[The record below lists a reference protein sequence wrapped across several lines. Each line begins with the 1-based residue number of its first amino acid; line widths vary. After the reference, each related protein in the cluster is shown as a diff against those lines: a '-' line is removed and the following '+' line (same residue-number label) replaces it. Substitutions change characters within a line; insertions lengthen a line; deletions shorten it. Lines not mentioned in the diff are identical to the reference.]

1 MGFMMENQ
9 HDLLCSNRTI
19 VLRFDANIQRLLG
32 VAILLLVGLLFSG
45 CGGGGGGGGVGPRT
59 DPAPAPA
66 PTPAP
71 APAPP
76 DDLSPTPTDNTPPS
90 TCNDIQTVAFGC
102 ISSERYN
109 QERNRIAQR
118 HRDRPEFYDPDR
130 YDGITLRPLWALSK
144 IKAEYAWAD
153 LELKRGLGVEPGEGV
168 TVGVIDTGIDR
179 DHPSFDGK
187 NIPKEFFHDF
197 GPIVDETGG
206 VFSHGT
212 AVASLIVA
220 RPTPGG
226 FSGVAPGAYLKMFAL
241 RLGGGGGDYRPITL
255 NALRTND
262 PSVAN
267 VFVKALRWNADD
279 PSENVAILN
288 LSWGASGIIENYSAA
303 DLRSNFGLTI
313 AALEQNRRPE
323 KAILVWAAGNANGT
337 ICDHGMP
344 NCVGATMPGMQ
355 GRIDA
360 SSVEVY
366 PGLVVEI
373 ESLRGHSIAVV
384 SVDRNGDIAN
394 RSNRCGD
401 AADWC
406 LAAPGHHVW
415 VAYFGP
421 IAGLPGGRGFTSGA
435 SGTSLAA
442 PMVAGGLAV
451 MKQFFRDQLSNTELV
466 TRLFAT
472 ANKKGKDGK
481 DGKDNTYADRSIYGQ
496 GLMDLGA
503 ATSPVG
509 TPTVAGGDMVSDGG
523 IGLRLTS
530 LRLGGAFGDALGQ
543 SLAGQEIAAFDAL
556 GAPFWFRLADLT
568 GSTPVPSSLLRLYE
582 LMDDAPISQWIGGQ
596 LTTLT
601 PGRVGGSVEQDL
613 GYGRLRFGFLE
624 TPTGVEGGHF
634 MLARNATT
642 LTLTGA
648 NGMAATAFTTSGFAG
663 RAPTS
668 GAALSWRP
676 FDVPVGFRAGW
687 LNERGTLLGTAAA
700 GAFGS
705 LSADAAFAGLETGF
719 EVGTWRLSADAELG
733 TAIPRLRGGMMTRMS
748 SLTTSAF
755 ALHATRL
762 LTNGG
767 SVRVSVSQP
776 LRVEEGRA
784 ALSVPIGRTKGGAVL
799 RSSLAADLTP
809 SGRQMNVSA
818 QWRHPLADRGE
829 LRFAATWMRHPGHS
843 ADAAPGLRLLA
854 GWRFAF

>member
-1 MGFMMENQ
+1 MESQ
-9 HDLLCSNRTI
+9 HDVLCSNRTI
-19 VLRFDANIQRLLG
+19 VLRFDANPRWIHRLRG

-59 DPAPAPA
+59 DTGSA
-66 PTPAP
+66 PTGDTTPDRTTEP
-71 APAPP
+71 PRDPPPPPP
-76 DDLSPTPTDNTPPS
+76 DPRPQ
-90 TCNDIQTVAFGC
+90 CIQTAAFGC
-102 ISSERYN
+102 ISSERYE
-109 QERNRIAQR
+109 QESNSIAQT
-118 HRDRPEFYDPDR
+118 YAAST
-130 YDGITLRPLWALSK
+130 GVSNQWALAGGVPEGPDMTVSRN
-144 IKAEYAWAD
+144 INAAQAWGHFA
-153 LELKRGLGVEPGEGV
+153 LARGSDVEPGEGV
-168 TVGVIDTGIDR
+168 TVGVIDTGIDQN
-179 DHPSFDGK
+179 HFSFAGK
-187 NIPKEFFHDF
+187 SIPEEFFQDL
-197 GPIVDETGG
+197 GLVVDETGG
-206 VFSHGT
+206 TFSHGT

-220 RPTPGG
+220 RPTPGILDGG
-226 FSGVAPGAYLKMFAL
+226 FSGVAPGADLKMFAI
-241 RLGGGGGDYRPITL
+241 RLGGPGGDYNPISL
-255 NALRTND
+255 AGLRGNDPSIANVFAKALRTNVD
-262 PSVAN
+262 
-267 VFVKALRWNADD
+267 
-279 PSENVAILN
+279 ILN
-288 LSWGASGIIENYSAA
+288 LSWGAPGIIGENYRAA
-303 DLRSNFGLTI
+303 DLRSNFGQTI
-313 AALEQNRRPE
+313 ATLEQRGRAE
-323 KAILVWAAGNANGT
+323 KTILVWAAGNANGAS
-337 ICDHGMP
+337 CNHGTA
-344 NCVGATMPGMQ
+344 NCVGATSMGMK
-355 GRIDA
+355 GTIDA
-360 SSVEVY
+360 SSVEIY
-366 PGLVVEI
+366 PGLVAQI
-373 ESLRGHSIAVV
+373 EALRGHSIAVV
-384 SVDRNGDIAN
+384 SVDRHGDIAAS
-394 RSNRCGD
+394 SNRCGI

-406 LAAPGHHVW
+406 LAAPGHLVQ

-421 IAGLPGGRGFTSGA
+421 HLGVPGARGFLSNAT
-435 SGTSLAA
+435 GTSFAA

-451 MKQFFRDQLSNTELV
+451 MKSLFRDQLSNTELV

-472 ANKKGKDGK
+472 ADKSGR
-481 DGKDNTYADRSIYGQ
+481 YADRSIYGQ
-496 GLMDLGA
+496 GMMDLGA
-503 ATSPVG
+503 ATYPVG
-509 TPTVAGGDMVSDGG
+509 NTMVAGGDTVSDGG

-568 GSTPVPSSLLRLYE
+568 GNTPVPSSLLRLYE
-582 LMDDAPISQWIGGQ
+582 LMDDAPIQQWIGGQ

-648 NGMAATAFTTSGFAG
+648 NGMAATAFTTSGIAG

-687 LNERGTLLGTAAA
+687 LNERGTLLGAAAA

-705 LSADAAFAGLETGF
+705 LSADAAFAGVETGF
-719 EVGTWRLSADAELG
+719 DVGTWRLSADAELG
-733 TAIPRLRGGMMTRMS
+733 TAVPRLRGGMMTRMS

-755 ALHATRL
+755 ALHATRH

-784 ALSVPIGRTKGGAVL
+784 ALSVPIGRTKSGAVL
-799 RSSLAADLTP
+799 RSSLAADMTP

-818 QWRHPLADRGE
+818 QWRHPFADRGE